1 MSFSNNETI
10 QKQHPNTL
18 LPQQATNSASNIV
31 LDSGGP
37 RSIIENPSKS
47 LSDKLIENSM
57 SKDVENDNAPQASL
71 SRNYQLIQYSC
82 WDLIVSRINEQ
93 ITHDEDSGITTFESA
108 SLNRLEKLLSD
119 IEEILSTLQ
128 SVLFNCCSVSFDSKT
143 PLHDRSSIYNSKS
156 VYPGE
161 HLSKYLEF
169 VHTKDEVFKND
180 IEHRLKIEIQDNEKI
195 YNEYFKTTIQP
206 LQFCTVATEKNND
219 LDEAKFVEEVLFRM
233 DRQSKEISPSLQDLK
248 TDCDNIRRAI
258 ISENLEKNDPFN
270 TNCKQIKFCDST
282 KSNNKKKSRKKLK
295 KETELPCMGPPPP
308 PIIREDGKKIYK
320 KQKVISGYFSHYPIS
335 EEDYN
340 KVIGSGEPFTCP
352 PCQKQ
357 FKHRRSWEH
366 HLNGRCL
373 GMPLTKPNWYKQDGK
388 FFCAH
393 EGCTET
399 ASNRGWTTSYMVW
412 VHFYRVHSPGGQ
424 LPHKCDLCDKSFA
437 KIAQLRIH
445 KESKHNV
452 NRKVEIS

>member
-1 MSFSNNETI
+1 MSFSNNEPT
-10 QKQHPNTL
+10 QKQHPMTSL
-18 LPQQATNSASNIV
+18 LQQTTYSTTNIV
-31 LDSGGP
+31 LDSDG
-37 RSIIENPSKS
+37 SESNIENPSKS
-47 LSDKLIENSM
+47 
-57 SKDVENDNAPQASL
+57 ENDELHESSISKVVINENAPQASFT
-71 SRNYQLIQYSC
+71 RNNQLIQYSC
-82 WDLIVSRINEQ
+82 WDLIISRINEQ
-93 ITHDEDSGITTFESA
+93 IAHDGESGVITMETA
-108 SLNRLEKLLSD
+108 SLKRLEKLLCE
-119 IEEILSTLQ
+119 IEEILSRFQ
-128 SVLFNCCSVSFDSKT
+128 SVLFNCCSVSFYSKT
-143 PLHDRSSIYNSKS
+143 PQHDRSYMFDNKS

-169 VHTKDEVFKND
+169 AHAKNEVFKND
-180 IEHRLKIEIQDNEKI
+180 IEHCLKIEIRDNEKI
-195 YNEYFKTTIQP
+195 HDEYFKTTIQP
-206 LQFCTVATEKNND
+206 LQFCTIASEKNND
-219 LDEAKFVEEVLFRM
+219 LDEAKFVEEVLYRM
-233 DRQSKEISPSLQDLK
+233 DRQSKEISPSLHDLK
-248 TDCDNIRRAI
+248 PDSDNVRRAI
-258 ISENLEKNDPFN
+258 VSENVENTATFN
-270 TNCKQIKFCDST
+270 PNFKQIKRCNSI
-282 KSNNKKKSRKKLK
+282 KCSNKKKSRKKLK
-295 KETELPCMGPPPP
+295 KETEQQCMGPPPP
-308 PIIREDGKKIYK
+308 PIIREDGKKIYR

-340 KVIGSGEPFTCP
+340 KVIDSGEPFTCP

-445 KESKHNV
+445 KECKHNV
-452 NRKVEIS
+452 NRKV